1 MRIEAYNQIQQL
13 YQTKKVTKV
22 QQQSKVGPTDRL
34 QISSLGRD
42 IQTAKAAVAATPD
55 IREDLTAAIKTQ
67 VESGTYAVDTASFAE
82 KLLQKYE
89 EMR

>member
-13 YQTKKVTKV
+13 YQAKTVSKA
-22 QQQSKVGPTDRL
+22 QQQSKVGPTDQL

-42 IQTAKAAVAATPD
+42 IQAAKTAVAAAPD

-67 VESGTYAVDTASFAE
+67 VENGTYAVDTASFAE
-82 KLLQKYE
+82 KLLQKYG